1 MKVLPGSYLGRPSSL
16 HPDDPASNP
25 GHGFVRIA
33 LVAPPEACVE
43 GARRIAALIG

>member
-1 MKVLPGSYLGRPSSL
+1 
-16 HPDDPASNP
+16 
-25 GHGFVRIA
+25 VRIA